1 MARGIWV
8 RSAGRWKEIAAPYVR
23 GELVPPTSVNATLS
37 VIGNGTYTPSNPPT
51 PISQSTFDLSLVPGT
66 AYSVSIG
73 GTNIGLSGTTISS
86 PAIDGVNVPIYP
98 AEQSV
103 YTGFLNSYG
112 VWNTPNTSSVPAETI
127 TLIYNVYLASAGTY
141 TLTAS
146 ADNVVNSISF
156 DNGSSVLSESEWY
169 NTASTTVTLS
179 AGAHTITIVATNND
193 NPSPASVGATL
204 TNSSGKVVWSTRDSQ
219 VESSAVIQYT
229 SESERALFSGG
240 SIYTSGTTIT
250 HVFDSKGILT
260 ALTPATWNNVLKGFV
275 NTGTH
280 SSPVWSQFFPPTQV
294 TCDVTLIGGGGGG
307 GGDDRY
313 PGIAGYPGYVVK
325 STISLNTTD
334 TNTVYVG
341 GGGNGGGSGGNVPGG
356 NGGNDSGSGYGGGNG
371 GNSGPEGGSGSGGGG
386 GAASVLEVNG
396 TAVLVAAGGG
406 GGGGGGDYSPGRGQQ
421 GGSNNSTAGGAG
433 VSKQADGGGG
443 GGGGGGSP
451 GGAGGDVY
459 GGQSGPPA
467 GGEDQGA
474 YCGNDGTSLATG
486 GTISSAGNNGGVSSN
501 GGNGSVVI
509 SYTSLT
515 GNPMFTGGDLITNNN
530 GYITHTFTTIGSGVT
545 FTGV

>member
-8 RSAGRWKEIAAPYVR
+8 RSAGRWKEITAPYVR

-51 PISQSTFDLSLVPGT
+51 PISQSTFDLSSVPGT
-66 AYSVSIG
+66 AYSVLIG

-86 PAIDGVNVPIYP
+86 PVISGVNVPIYP

-112 VWNTPNTSSVPAETI
+112 VWNTPNTGSVPAETI

-443 GGGGGGSP
+443 GGGGGSP

-515 GNPMFTGGDLITNNN
+515 GNPMFTGGDSITNNN